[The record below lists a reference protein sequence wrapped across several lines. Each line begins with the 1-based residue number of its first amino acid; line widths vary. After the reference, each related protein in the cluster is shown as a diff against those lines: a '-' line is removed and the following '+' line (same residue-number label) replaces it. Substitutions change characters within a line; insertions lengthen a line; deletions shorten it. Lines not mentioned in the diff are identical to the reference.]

1 MSDEELRELFTD
13 EDAVS
18 MVTETGYR
26 QVLSKVT
33 LANKADLS
41 KILSDYYT
49 MIKILPQINQFG
61 EGLDTV
67 GVLSM
72 ISKHPDHMRPFFT
85 DCQYMPINKGI
96 AIHIAICGMGMH

>member
-1 MSDEELRELFTD
+1 M
-13 EDAVS
+13 
-18 MVTETGYR
+18 TETGYR

-41 KILSDYYT
+41 KILCDYYT
-49 MIKILPQINQFG
+49 LIKILPETNQFG

-72 ISKHPDHMRPFFT
+72 IRKYPDLMQQFFT
-85 DCQYMPINKGI
+85 DSEYKLVNKGTYV
-96 AIHIAICGMGMH
+96 CTS